1 MIDTGFGAPPAAPQP
16 SLFGGASGGFGQPA
30 NNFGSGGLF
39 GAKPA
44 APGGFGAPPAQ
55 PQPGGLFGAQPPAAQ
70 SNLFGGLGNS
80 FGGGNP
86 LGSTQQSQPQQLL
99 YASVDDNAYGSNPLF
114 ANVGAQAAPVNPSD
128 NKKKPPLSS
137 TFRST
142 PRSSTKITRLRGFGT
157 ASASPGMN
165 GTGLGMGSPMGFGSS
180 IGAGSAGTPGSGR
193 GSPLHLI
200 NGLGEEAT
208 LGPNAFVSRPS
219 AKKLIIER
227 RPGSDDL
234 SRSRTPNSTLEN
246 APPKSKDALSAGRT
260 KVAFNPDLEISAR
273 DRQVAANQK
282 DTDSFGSSTPVKR
295 INTPVPQEK
304 TAEETVDRNSSE
316 PATRRS
322 AVAKTPVHGDY
333 YTKPSIE
340 TLRKLPASS
349 LQSLSDLT
357 VGRVGFGEVTF
368 NAPVDLTTLNSV
380 EDLCG
385 GIVVFEERTCTVY
398 PPDYEDKPPLGQGLN
413 QPGTITLFRCF
424 PLDKSTRQPITD
436 KAHPKLISHIKRL
449 RNLDGVDFIDF
460 VVEEGTWIFG
470 VPGF

>member
-1 MIDTGFGAPPAAPQP
+1 M
-16 SLFGGASGGFGQPA
+16 
-30 NNFGSGGLF
+30 F

-55 PQPGGLFGAQPPAAQ
+55 PQQGGLFGAQQPAAQ
-70 SNLFGGLGNS
+70 SSLFGGLGNS
-80 FGGGNP
+80 FGGGNS
-86 LGSTQQSQPQQLL
+86 LGSTLQQSQPQQLL

-114 ANVGAQAAPVNPSD
+114 ANVGAQAAPVNPVD

-165 GTGLGMGSPMGFGSS
+165 GTGMGSPKGFGSS
-180 IGAGSAGTPGSGR
+180 VGNGSAGTPGSGR

-200 NGLGEEAT
+200 NGLGEEAV

-219 AKKLIIER
+219 VKKLVIER
-227 RPGSDDL
+227 RPNSDDL
-234 SRSRTPNSTLEN
+234 SRSRTPNSTMEN

-273 DRQVAANQK
+273 DRHAAANQK
-282 DTDSFGSSTPVKR
+282 ESDTFGSSTPIKR
-295 INTPVPQEK
+295 VNTPILQEK
-304 TAEETVDRNSSE
+304 VVEEAIAKNSSE
-316 PATRRS
+316 TANRRS
-322 AVAKTPVHGDY
+322 APKTPEEGDY

-349 LQSLSDLT
+349 LQSLPDLT

-413 QPGTITLFRCF
+413 QPGTITLYRCF

-436 KAHPKLISHIKRL
+436 KSHPKLISHIKRL

>member
-1 MIDTGFGAPPAAPQP
+1 M
-16 SLFGGASGGFGQPA
+16 
-30 NNFGSGGLF
+30 F

-44 APGGFGAPPAQ
+44 APGGFGAPAAQ
-55 PQPGGLFGAQPPAAQ
+55 PQGGLFGAQQPPAQ
-70 SNLFGGLGNS
+70 SSLFGGLGNS
-80 FGGGNP
+80 FGGGNS
-86 LGSTQQSQPQQLL
+86 LGSNLQQSQPQQPL

-114 ANVGAQAAPVNPSD
+114 ANVGAQAAPVNPID

-165 GTGLGMGSPMGFGSS
+165 GTGMGSPMGFGAGV
-180 IGAGSAGTPGSGR
+180 GAGSAGTPGSGR
-193 GSPLHLI
+193 GSPLYLI
-200 NGLGEEAT
+200 NGLGEEAV

-219 AKKLIIER
+219 VKKLVIER
-227 RPGSDDL
+227 RPDDL

-246 APPKSKDALSAGRT
+246 APPKSKDAQSAGRS

-273 DRQVAANQK
+273 DRHAAANQK
-282 DTDSFGSSTPVKR
+282 EVDSFGSSTPIKR
-295 INTPVPQEK
+295 VNTPIPQEK
-304 TAEETVDRNSSE
+304 VVETVEQISSE
-316 PATRRS
+316 PAPRRS
-322 AVAKTPVHGDY
+322 ATAAKALEHGDY
-333 YTKPSIE
+333 YTKPSLE

-349 LQSLSDLT
+349 LQSLPDLT

-413 QPGTITLFRCF
+413 QPGTITLYRCF

-436 KAHPKLISHIKRL
+436 KAHPKLVSHIKRL

-460 VVEEGTWIFG
+460 AVEEGTWIFG